1 MGFSCRQPFDVFVH
15 PGHHAMLVGV
25 HSAFEVVNDIRRKA
39 RRFQR
44 FGIGFDR
51 DVLEDD
57 LAVQRFGELRP
68 I

>member
-1 MGFSCRQPFDVFVH
+1 
-15 PGHHAMLVGV
+15 MLVGV
-25 HSAFEVVNDIRRKA
+25 HSAFEVVNDIRRKV